1 MRRIFLLA
9 ATIVICSAQ
18 DQWKNVYAE
27 SAWKDRDRWQR
38 SDELVRQLGIKAG
51 ASVADIGCHEGYMTF
66 KLANAVGPQGKV
78 FAVDVE
84 QTRLDRLNEI
94 AIVRKFTNV
103 TTIKGDYD
111 NPRLEPLSLD
121 AVIILDTYH
130 EMKQHDSVLAHI
142 MAALKPGGKLVLCEP
157 IADERRK
164 VSRSDQ
170 ESRHE
175 LGINFAVADL
185 NRAGFTVMR
194 RQDPFV
200 DRTQE
205 KGDKMW
211 LVVAMKK

>member
-1 MRRIFLLA
+1 MRIFLLA

-18 DQWKNVYAE
+18 DQWKNVYTE

-38 SDELVRQLGIKAG
+38 SDELVRQLGINAG

-84 QTRLDRLNEI
+84 LARLDRLNEI

-175 LGINFAVADL
+175 LGINFALADL